1 MSNNGSSK
9 ICDKCR
15 KIYYRSNLV
24 RAWVATNFGHR
35 YGWVRGIQ
43 KLCCRCMSANE
54 AKDMMREINPHWRP
68 PKPVEKVA
76 GFTPKKTEAA
86 KL

>member
-1 MSNNGSSK
+1 
-9 ICDKCR
+9 
-15 KIYYRSNLV
+15 
-24 RAWVATNFGHR
+24 
-35 YGWVRGIQ
+35 
-43 KLCCRCMSANE
+43 MSANE